1 MHKKVL
7 LLTILCTGAVIIHGA
22 VRGSG
27 AQSAAPEAAG
37 NFSAARTG
45 RMPENAKELLA
56 RQAAESA
63 RQAYQEWERN
73 RPQMVTVEKPRP
85 MRNGEEGILSYR
97 WGMDFISVSGIR
109 LLFSCDCFFPGQ

>member
-37 NFSAARTG
+37 GLSAARTG
-45 RMPENAKELLA
+45 RMPENAEELLA

-63 RQAYQEWERN
+63 RQSYQ
-73 RPQMVTVEKPRP
+73 
-85 MRNGEEGILSYR
+85 
-97 WGMDFISVSGIR
+97 
-109 LLFSCDCFFPGQ
+109 